1 MTEKA
6 IAQLEKLRKSKDAPS
21 DEAAAAADEFLRG
34 LELRATEG
42 GIEAYGQAGEWS
54 VRFSFLPDGRVV
66 VLYSATAIP
75 PPADLPHAVSAG
87 HAVSEDHAVSDGHAV
102 VEDEEESS

>member
-34 LELRATEG
+34 LELRATEQG

-66 VLYSATAIP
+66 VLYSATAIS
-75 PPADLPHAVSAG
+75 PPADLP

-102 VEDEEESS
+102 VEDEGSSS